1 MRISR
6 LHVVYRYFF
15 TYLIIRLCRSLLLA
29 SLDRHSSAYGGTYI
43 ITEPIIWVLYVLIV
57 LELFGLVLRDY
68 PGIQTLSRR
77 LLAAALTVSAV
88 VALATLIPD
97 LGNPAERYPILRAV
111 YVGQRVVMSSLVVF
125 FTILTAFLVWYPVP
139 LSRNVVVY
147 CAGYSVYFISGTMA
161 LFVRTI
167 EGEAVTRIV
176 STTLQGVA
184 AACAIAWI
192 LLLNAQ
198 GETKRSPVRRHILP
212 PDEDRLVEQLET
224 INRSLL
230 RSARK

>member
-1 MRISR
+1 
-6 LHVVYRYFF
+6 LVYRCFF
-15 TYLIIRLCRSLLLA
+15 AYLLVRLCRFFLLA
-29 SLDRHSSAYGGTYI
+29 SLDRHSNAYGGTYI
-43 ITEPIIWVLYVLIV
+43 ITEPIIWCLYVLIV

-77 LLAAALTVSAV
+77 LLAAALAVSAL

-97 LGNPAERYPILRAV
+97 LGTPERFPILRAT
-111 YVGQRVVMSSLVVF
+111 YIGQRVVMSSLVVF
-125 FTILTAFLVWYPVP
+125 FAILTAFLVWYPVP

-147 CAGYSVYFISGTMA
+147 CAGYSVYFISATMG

-167 EGEAVTRIV
+167 QGEAVTRIV
-176 STTLQGVA
+176 STALHGVA
-184 AACAIAWI
+184 AACAIAWV

-198 GETKRSPVRRHILP
+198 GETKRSLVRRHMAAL
-212 PDEDRLVEQLET
+212 DEDRLVGQLEA
-224 INRSLL
+224 INRGLL